1 MSQRQLSSVSFAEE
15 LMLGAAALGLVV
27 MLSFPAARTGGDIF
41 GWVPFWLLALPLS
54 AWGMARVLRQRSRQ
68 RNVRGMALQPRHRQA
83 ATVHDLR
90 STRLKMRAGAV
101 RGLSRAA

>member
-1 MSQRQLSSVSFAEE
+1 MSQRQLSSVSFAEQ

-54 AWGMARVLRQRSRQ
+54 AWGMARALRQRSRQ
-68 RNVRGMALQPRHRQA
+68 RNVRGMALQPRQA

>member
-1 MSQRQLSSVSFAEE
+1 MSQRQLSSVSFAEQ

-41 GWVPFWLLALPLS
+41 GWVPFWLLAMPLS
-54 AWGMARVLRQRSRQ
+54 AYGMARVLRQRSRQ
-68 RNVRGMALQPRHRQA
+68 RNVRGMALQTRQT